1 MSYRLHKTLGYGFT
15 DLKTDKQGHICD
27 ERINSSSFILDFD
40 IYMDTYE
47 DNTEA
52 FDDYIAFIKNNNLK
66 TDLDS
71 VRFLEEAKTNKI
83 PVDNVLTYN
92 FEYGLD
98 SVLCITPFSQLHRSD
113 PWKRSGN
120 TLDSYE
126 AQLTKGQKW
135 DEPVLELV
143 PGGIYPFLGIYVDK
157 RTWRSIRIT
166 EVDSWNRVNQECEE
180 IGHVPDYMEPKMNE
194 AAKKAGFE
202 TWQEARENL
211 VEAPPNDIVNLIR
224 WSGLLTD
231 EKYLLDVKPM
241 LYTYWS

>member
-1 MSYRLHKTLGYGFT
+1 LSYRLQKALGYGFV
-15 DLKTDKQGHICD
+15 DVKTDGHGRASD
-27 ERINSSSFILDFD
+27 ERINSSSFILDFEVFID
-40 IYMDTYE
+40 KYE
-47 DNTEA
+47 DSAEA
-52 FDDYIAFIKNNNLK
+52 FEDYIDFIKNNNLK

-71 VRFLEEAKTNKI
+71 ISFLEEAKNNKVS
-83 PVDNVLTYN
+83 VDSALTYN

-120 TLDSYE
+120 TLDAYE
-126 AQLTKGQKW
+126 AQLTKGDQW
-135 DEPVLELV
+135 DKPVLEII

-157 RTWRSIRIT
+157 RTWRNIRIT
-166 EVDSWNRVNQECEE
+166 EVDSWNRLNKECEE
-180 IGHVPDYMEPKMNE
+180 MGYVSEYMEPKMDE
-194 AAKKAGFE
+194 AAKRAGFE

-231 EKYLLDVKPM
+231 EKYLLEIKPM